1 MILLHQEE
9 VDLLKTV
16 ILFPRLLPNPP
27 LHLERRRGAD
37 ALREVPLDALKTYIM
52 HCFGPAAVFCGLLA
66 HSGAG
71 LSARRVSGWAAG
83 EGSLRGVVD
92 AGIPNRR

>member
-16 ILFPRLLPNPP
+16 ILFLASSPP
-27 LHLERRRGAD
+27 PTLTSREMALAD
-37 ALREVPLDALKTYIM
+37 SLREVPLQALKTYIM
-52 HCFGPAAVFCGLLA
+52 HCFAAGMFCGLLA

-71 LSARRVSGWAAG
+71 FECV
-83 EGSLRGVVD
+83 
-92 AGIPNRR
+92 